1 MHISITDRNKLLNK
15 DLRELCE
22 RRLDFAL
29 SRFESSIKKIDL
41 VIVDE
46 NGPRGGV
53 DKACRICIS
62 LHRASDVVIN
72 EKAEDVATCVSGIA
86 ERASR
91 TVARAL
97 ERTQQFDRTQKEVHE
112 SI

>member
-1 MHISITDRNKLLNK
+1 MHISITDRNKLLNN

-29 SRFESSIKKIDL
+29 SRFESSIKNIDL

-46 NGPRGGV
+46 NGPRGGI

-62 LHRASDVVIN
+62 LHRANDIIIN
-72 EKAEDVATCVSGIA
+72 EKASDVATCVSGIA

-91 TVARAL
+91 AVARAM
-97 ERTQQFDRTQKEVHE
+97 ERTQQFDRTKKEVHE
-112 SI
+112 ST